1 MNGIYYIKID
11 NKIFRKQMG
20 VSYNQ
25 LQNSIQ
31 GSWYAISEKE
41 FEIWRKFDIVVPDT
55 NPATG
60 QPWIATQIQ
69 GESAGILSPGFDP
82 ARLIYLNHLE
92 QLGVIK
98 LQGNTG
104 QFALNISAM
113 SGILTMLFELAIH
126 HKLLNNNQN
135 ANVRVV
141 DSIAA
146 NYWIESS
153 QINRGAIDHFTT
165 GTKDTLILL
174 FKKLETENTEHL
186 EGQIDKLYFEL
197 KEILLEFK
205 SIDVEADLPAE
216 LVSILEIVHLSLRPT
231 STHAEFVTLASEMAN
246 AHDGAKK

>member
-1 MNGIYYIKID
+1 MN
-11 NKIFRKQMG
+11 NKFY
-20 VSYNQ
+20 VSYVIEGNRFVSTYDIQ
-25 LQNSIQ
+25 HKSIIMQTLQDAYEISKAEYDFSIKT
-31 GSWYAISEKE
+31 SVFIPSL
-41 FEIWRKFDIVVPDT
+41 
-55 NPATG
+55 NPADNHPWTPTQIPG
-60 QPWIATQIQ
+60 QPT
-69 GESAGILSPGFDP
+69 GTLSPGFDP
-82 ARLIYLNHLE
+82 RRMVLARHLE
-92 QLGVIK
+92 LIWNIQQ
-98 LQGNTG
+98 QGKNG
-104 QFALNISAM
+104 QFALNISSM

-165 GTKDTLILL
+165 GTKDTLVLL

-205 SIDVEADLPAE
+205 SIDVEADLPKE
-216 LVSILEIVHLSLRPT
+216 LVSILEIVHLAVRPT
-231 STHAEFVTLASEMAN
+231 STHEEFVTLASEMAN
-246 AHDGAKK
+246 AGAK